1 MSELEKAL
9 KGAIKETMRNE
20 LQEFLYGGAGQE
32 MVKKAIEAKVER
44 IIDGD
49 VSQIIMNG
57 VDNYFGSHS
66 FRQRVDDIVKE
77 TIGVSDMANA
87 GGGWTE
93 REDEILR
100 AEVDAMIQF
109 LSKQHRRSVG
119 AIKARIKRQELIFPG

>member
-1 MSELEKAL
+1 MSDMEKAL
-9 KGAIKETMRNE
+9 KAAIKEGLQE
-20 LQEFLYGGAGQE
+20 SLQEFMYSGIGQE
-32 MVKKAIEAKVER
+32 IVKKAIEAKAER

-93 REDEILR
+93 REDEVLR